1 MTAGPGITLVGVGK
15 TYGDRPALESLDLTV
30 ARGEVVALVGPNGAG
45 KSTTLR
51 ILAGSIRATSGTAW
65 VAEHDVA
72 LDPLA
77 AREHLGYLPQRLGVP
92 LTTVVGDLAA
102 LVSRARGLPVDA
114 GARALADAHLGTRLG
129 ATLGEISGGQRQ
141 RVMLVLATL
150 GAVDVLLLDEPSI
163 SLDTEGAE
171 EVRDAIAAARF
182 DGASILFASHHL
194 SDVARLADRI
204 GVMVGGRLV
213 ACGTIEELAYRAGV
227 PWDARAVEP
236 PIDRIYRA
244 LVQGAPPAAPAPLK
258 LVSA

>member
-1 MTAGPGITLVGVGK
+1 MTHLPGIKLVGVGK
-15 TYGDRPALESLDLTV
+15 TYGDHAALSSLDLTV

-51 ILAGSIRATSGTAW
+51 ILAGAIQPTSGMAW
-65 VAEHDVA
+65 IAGHDV
-72 LDPLA
+72 LLEPLA

-102 LVSRARGLPVDA
+102 LLSRARGLPVDA
-114 GARALADAHLGTRLG
+114 GARALAEAHLGNRLG

-150 GAVDVLLLDEPSI
+150 GAVEVLLLDEPGI
-163 SLDTEGAE
+163 SLDTDGAE

-182 DGASILFASHHL
+182 DGASVLFASHHL

-204 GVMVGGRLV
+204 AVMVEGQIV
-213 ACGTIEELAYRAGV
+213 ACGSVEELARRAGV
-227 PWDARAVEP
+227 RWDERTAEP
-236 PIDRIYRA
+236 PVEQIYRI
-244 LVQGAPPAAPAPLK
+244 LIQGGGRPVTAPIR